1 MTSSQPVA
9 RIRTGNLEASGQ
21 GARGEGRGARG
32 EGRGAQEKRVD

>member
-32 EGRGAQEKRVD
+32 AGRRRKEWIES